1 MTTVKE
7 ALNRVCS
14 EGLDRLDAE
23 LLLAHSLD
31 RTRTWLYTW
40 PDYQPD
46 AAQLLSF
53 QSLVERRLQGE
64 PVAYLTGI
72 REFWS
77 LPVRV
82 DNSTLIPRP
91 DTEILVEA
99 VLARLPKQQCFV
111 ADLGAGTGAIAL
123 ALAYE
128 RPEWHLTAIDR
139 EPAAVALARYN
150 AQALELPICI
160 EQGDWCMPLADN
172 SQDAIVTNPPYIDA
186 SDPHL
191 MEGDVRFE
199 PLSALVAEREG
210 LGAIHQIAEQAP
222 RVLKDPGWLFIE
234 HGWQQGSSVRA
245 LLNARGF
252 SRVETLKDLAGND
265 RVTLGCWSTQ

>member
-1 MTTVKE
+1 MTTIKE
-7 ALNRVCS
+7 ALNRARS

-40 PDYQPD
+40 PDHQPD
-46 AAQLLSF
+46 AAQLLNF
-53 QSLVERRLQGE
+53 QSLVERRMQGE
-64 PVAYLTGI
+64 PAAYLTGI

-77 LPVRV
+77 LPLRV
-82 DNSTLIPRP
+82 NKSTLIPRP

-99 VLARLPKQQCFV
+99 VLARLPEHQCFI
-111 ADLGAGTGAIAL
+111 ADLGTGTGAIAL
-123 ALAYE
+123 ALAHE
-128 RPEWHLTAIDR
+128 RPEWHLTAVDR

-150 AQALELPICI
+150 AQTLELSLCI
-160 EQGDWCMPLADN
+160 EQGNWCTTLADS
-172 SQDAIVTNPPYIDA
+172 SQDAIVANPPYIDA

-191 MEGDVRFE
+191 TEGDVRFE
-199 PLSALVAEREG
+199 PHSALVAESEG
-210 LGAIHQIAEQAP
+210 LGAIHQIVEQAP

-234 HGWQQGSSVRA
+234 HGWQQGLSVRD
-245 LLNARGF
+245 LLSARGF

-265 RVTLGCWSTQ
+265 RVTLGSRSAQ